1 MNARKLITNPR
12 TWMLLLIAGVV
23 ALPLTMTNV
32 TTADDDE
39 GPLVEAMEVI
49 NKHYKMLRR
58 EARKKEFGEET
69 MTRLKEMQIAG
80 IVAMHEEP
88 PILAKIP
95 AAEKKQFMIDYRK
108 VNMEMVVHFMKMDIA
123 FAEGKLDEFA
133 EMIDGMGDIKSSS
146 HEKFVEDE

>member
-1 MNARKLITNPR
+1 MNPMQLIQSR
-12 TWMLLLIAGVV
+12 RFWLIAMIAGVV
-23 ALPLTMTNV
+23 ALPLALPET

-58 EARKKEFGEET
+58 EARKKEFSEDT
-69 MTRLKEMQIAG
+69 VQRLWEMQAAG
-80 IVAMHEEP
+80 ITAMHHEP

-95 AAEKKQFMIDYRK
+95 AAEKKQFMIDYKK
-108 VNMEMVVHFMKMDIA
+108 VNMEMVVHFMKMEVVY
-123 FAEGKLDEFA
+123 AEGKLDEFA
-133 EMIDGMGDIKSSS
+133 EMIDAMGDIKSSS

>member
-1 MNARKLITNPR
+1 MNAHKLITHPR

-39 GPLVEAMEVI
+39 GPLVEAMETI

-58 EARKKEFGEET
+58 EARKKEFSEDT
-69 MTRLKEMQIAG
+69 IQRLWEMQAAG
-80 IVAMHEEP
+80 VPAMHHEP

-95 AAEKKQFMIDYRK
+95 AAEKKQFMIDYKK
-108 VNMEMVVHFMKMDIA
+108 VNMEMVVHFMKMEVV

-146 HEKFVEDE
+146 HEKFVEEE